1 MFGKIV
7 NIQDIFGNC
16 PKLCKNFKF
25 VGVAVPISE
34 EKLLLLIE
42 SAYNNKNKIELEKCL
57 NIYKKEYPK
66 TVDVLHKYES
76 SDSEPQNKKI
86 L

>member
-1 MFGKIV
+1 
-7 NIQDIFGNC
+7 
-16 PKLCKNFKF
+16 
-25 VGVAVPISE
+25 
-34 EKLLLLIE
+34 LIE